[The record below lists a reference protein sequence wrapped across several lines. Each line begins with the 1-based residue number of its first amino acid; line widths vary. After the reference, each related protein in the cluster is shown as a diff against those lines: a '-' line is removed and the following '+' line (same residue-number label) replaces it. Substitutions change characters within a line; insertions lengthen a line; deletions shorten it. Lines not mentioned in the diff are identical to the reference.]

1 MSSII
6 ETINIWCVYI
16 LLEKRIVISKNGN
29 AQIIIIMIILILF
42 IVKNITEY
50 NHVSEKKQ
58 KFQCH
63 LNKL

>member
-1 MSSII
+1 MSPII

-42 IVKNITEY
+42 IVKKYHII
-50 NHVSEKKQ
+50 
-58 KFQCH
+58 
-63 LNKL
+63 